1 MIKYT
6 NSRVGINNT
15 GKGIGG
21 KAFIGSCQSPGK
33 EPVYLTFIMFNYCF
47 VSTTHIVTDIFSVMT
62 NQLYFSSII
71 SLFKGSHSLHLVWLH
86 CSLLVFLYI
95 NPRVSTFDFLEFCT
109 NPVFQSWPRE

>member
-1 MIKYT
+1 MIKHT

-47 VSTTHIVTDIFSVMT
+47 VSTTHIVAEIFSVMT
-62 NQLYFSSII
+62 NLSYSLALSYLYSRAAIPSI
-71 SLFKGSHSLHLVWLH
+71 LFGYI
-86 CSLLVFLYI
+86 FLYYC
-95 NPRVSTFDFLEFCT
+95 FLY
-109 NPVFQSWPRE
+109 